1 MISSGV
7 IYIGN
12 SSRPITIE
20 VKKEVAVA
28 RNLDVQIKLAPDG
41 ERIVEDE
48 ETYEL
53 ESD

>member
-7 IYIGN
+7 MFIGN
-12 SSRPITIE
+12 SRRPITIE

-28 RNLDVQIKLAPDG
+28 RDLDVQIELATDG
-41 ERIVEDE
+41 ERIAEDK
-48 ETYEL
+48 ETYEI